1 MSQLYGHWPIKVF
14 KELPKELQTQFWRSH
29 EKGQDALEI
38 LLTRT
43 VLSNS
48 VERKTQR
55 KQSDMLPL
63 SVWATKGFDIER
75 LKTNVKAEDWEDD
88 PVLGW
93 CCRVALSSS
102 IEDNVEETIRGQLA
116 DLKAAAAERK
126 AAKKG
131 SKRSRSSS
139 SNKSDSSSSS
149 KSSAKSGTRKG
160 DGKGKKE
167 KAAAKKEKDAAKK
180 EKAEAR
186 VRTLAEKKEKADKA
200 RLQKFDETVARKK
213 QAALA
218 KLEKQRV
225 AQDE

>member
-1 MSQLYGHWPIKVF
+1 MAIKIF

-126 AAKKG
+126 AAAKKG

-139 SNKSDSSSSS
+139 SNNSDSSSSS
-149 KSSAKSGTRKG
+149 KSSAKSGTHKG
-160 DGKGKKE
+160 DGKAAAMARKKE